1 MAEPTGIYAE
11 FTNDSVEMKF
21 LSEKEG
27 RPIFEDREFVRIIIA
42 GDRNSEVYR
51 EATDYD
57 KERFHEV
64 YDRFKRGME
73 GRDQIVG
80 TPLKQWALM
89 KPSQIRE
96 LEGIK
101 IFTVEHLAALS
112 DGQKQQLGMGS
123 HELVAAAKAYLEAAK
138 DSSAAAFYATENE
151 RLRTDIAAMQQ
162 QIAEL
167 AAQASQSEERRG
179 PGRPPKVS
187 RETHLEL

>member
-11 FTNDSVEMKF
+11 FTNDSIEMKF
-21 LSEKEG
+21 RSEQEG

-51 EATDYD
+51 EATPYD

-73 GRDQIVG
+73 GRDQITG
-80 TPLKQWALM
+80 TPLKQWPLM

-112 DGQKQQLGMGS
+112 DGQKQQLGMGA
-123 HELVAAAKAYLEAAK
+123 HDLVASARAYLESAK
-138 DSSAAAFYATENE
+138 DGAAAAFYAAENE
-151 RLRTDIAAMQQ
+151 RLKADIETLKQQ
-162 QIAEL
+162 FAEL
-167 AAQASQSEERRG
+167 ASHSEERRG
-179 PGRPPKVS
+179 PGRPPKVA
-187 RETHLEL
+187 RETNLEL

>member
-1 MAEPTGIYAE
+1 MADSTGIYAE
-11 FTNDSVEMKF
+11 FTFEPIEMKF

-51 EATDYD
+51 EATGND

-73 GRDQIVG
+73 GRDQITG
-80 TPLKQWALM
+80 TPLKQWPLM

-112 DGQKQQLGMGS
+112 DGQKQQLGMGA
-123 HELVAAAKAYLEAAK
+123 HELVASAKAYLESAK
-138 DSSAAAFYATENE
+138 DGAAAAFYAAENE
-151 RLRTDIAAMQQ
+151 RLRGDIEVMKQQ
-162 QIAEL
+162 MAEL
-167 AAQASQSEERRG
+167 ASHSEERRG
-179 PGRPPKVS
+179 PGRPPKAS
-187 RETHLEL
+187 RENHLEL